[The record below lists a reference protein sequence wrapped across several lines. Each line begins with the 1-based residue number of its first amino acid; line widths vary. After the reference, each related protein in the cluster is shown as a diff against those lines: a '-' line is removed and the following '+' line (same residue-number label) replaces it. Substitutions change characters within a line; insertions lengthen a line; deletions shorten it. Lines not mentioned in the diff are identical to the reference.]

1 VNTPL
6 RPQNLWY
13 RRWWRIS
20 VHAVRGVTRLQDTP
34 HRIATGVACGL
45 FSSVLP
51 ILGQTVVGIVLTR
64 LLRGN
69 IVASLPWSWISN
81 PVTSPLIFYG
91 CYRVGILLIPGQ
103 EVLSWVQM
111 EAMVTKFQAMGFR
124 EALAE
129 AAGVFAGAAL
139 PLGLGSLLVGAI
151 VGGIGYAGAWGVVTT
166 IQQRRARS
174 TG

>member
-1 VNTPL
+1 M
-6 RPQNLWY
+6 
-13 RRWWRIS
+13 
-20 VHAVRGVTRLQDTP
+20 
-34 HRIATGVACGL
+34 
-45 FSSVLP
+45 
-51 ILGQTVVGIVLTR
+51 
-64 LLRGN
+64 
-69 IVASLPWSWISN
+69 
-81 PVTSPLIFYG
+81 
-91 CYRVGILLIPGQ
+91 GILLIPGQ